1 MSIEVEIKNI
11 AAQVKETGDK
21 LRQQAEDS
29 AREIK
34 RTGEM
39 SAQTKAEVDKL
50 LTAQNELKERLSA
63 AEQLVTKLEEG
74 GDSRFQT
81 KEKSAGQIVASHED
95 YLAAGKKAN
104 WKGNITIPVKNVITS
119 IDESAGSLVVPQ
131 RAPMVNPVNRRLFVR
146 QLLAQGTTTSNSIEY
161 VREDGFTN
169 AAAPV
174 SENPSDPK
182 PESNIAFELDNEA
195 VATIAH
201 WIRASRQVLS
211 DVSMMQSYIDGRLR
225 YGLEL
230 KLEDQLL
237 NGSGAGL
244 NMHGIIP
251 QASNYSNPGVVVT
264 NETMIDRL
272 RLAMLQVALA
282 EYEADGIV
290 LHPVDWTAIE
300 LTKDA
305 ENRYIFTNP
314 TTAGTP
320 TLWGLPVSATQ
331 SIAQADYLVGAF
343 QMGAQYWNREEATVS
358 VSTEDRDNF
367 VKNMVTILAELRGA
381 LTVYRPE
388 AFVTGTFESGL

>member
-29 AREIK
+29 VKEIK

-39 SAQTKAEVDKL
+39 SAQTKVEVDKL
-50 LTAQNELKERLSA
+50 LTTQNELKERLSA
-63 AEQLVTKLEEG
+63 AEQLIAKLEEG
-74 GDSRFQT
+74 GDRRSES
-81 KEKSAGQIVASHED
+81 KEKSAGQYVAAHAD
-95 YLAAGKKAN
+95 YTAIRNKTN
-104 WKGNITIPVKNVITS
+104 WKGSIVIPVKNVITS
-119 IDESAGSLVVPQ
+119 LDDSAGALVQPQ
-131 RAPMVNPVNRRLFVR
+131 RVPMVNPVNRRLFVR
-146 QLLAQGTTTSNSIEY
+146 QLLAQGTTASNSIEY
-161 VREDGFTN
+161 VRETGFTN
-169 AAAPV
+169 NAAPV
-174 SENPSDPK
+174 SENPADPK
-182 PESNIAFELDNEA
+182 PESNITFELDNES
-195 VATIAH
+195 VKTVAH
-201 WIRASRQVLS
+201 WIHASRQILS
-211 DVSMMQSYIDGRLR
+211 DAGMMQSYIDGRLR

-237 NGSGAGL
+237 NGSGTGL

-251 QASNYSNPGVVVT
+251 QASSYVNPGVTVA

-272 RLAMLQVALA
+272 RLAMLQVTLA

-290 LHPVDWTAIE
+290 LHPVDWTGIE

-331 SIAQADYLVGAF
+331 SIAQGDYLVGAF
-343 QMGAQYWNREEATVS
+343 QMAAQYWDREEATVS

>member
-39 SAQTKAEVDKL
+39 SAQTKVEVDKL
-50 LTAQNELKERLSA
+50 LTTQNELKERLSA
-63 AEQLVTKLEEG
+63 AEQLVAKLEEG
-74 GDSRFQT
+74 GDSRHQA
-81 KEKSAGQIVASHED
+81 KEKTAGEIVASHED
-95 YLAAGKKAN
+95 FLAIRNKAS
-104 WKGNITIPVKNVITS
+104 WKGTVTIPVKNVITS
-119 IDESAGSLVVPQ
+119 LDDSAGALIQPQ

-146 QLLAQGTTTSNSIEY
+146 QLLAQGRTTSNSIEY
-161 VREDGFTN
+161 VRETGFTN
-169 AAAPV
+169 NAAPV
-174 SENPSDPK
+174 SENPATNK
-182 PESNIAFELDNEA
+182 PESNIVFELDNES

-225 YGLEL
+225 YGLDL
-230 KLEDQLL
+230 VVEDQIL
-237 NGSGAGL
+237 NGSGTGL

-251 QASNYSNPGVVVT
+251 QASTYANPGVTVS

-290 LHPVDWTAIE
+290 LHPVDWTSIE
-300 LTKDA
+300 LTKDN

-331 SIAQADYLVGAF
+331 SIASGDYLVGAF
-343 QMGAQYWNREEATVS
+343 QMGAQFWTREDATVS
-358 VSTEDRDNF
+358 VSTEDRDNI
-367 VKNMVTILAELRGA
+367 VKNMVTILAELRAA

-388 AFVTGTFESGL
+388 AFVTGSFDSL

>member
-29 AREIK
+29 AKEIK

-39 SAQTKAEVDKL
+39 SAQTKVEVDKL
-50 LTAQNELKERLSA
+50 LTTQNELKERLSA
-63 AEQLVTKLEEG
+63 AEQLVAKLEEG
-74 GDSRFQT
+74 GDSRHQA
-81 KEKSAGQIVASHED
+81 KEKTAGEIVASHED
-95 YLAAGKKAN
+95 FLAIRNKSS
-104 WKGNITIPVKNVITS
+104 WKGTVTIPVKNVITS
-119 IDESAGSLVVPQ
+119 LDDSAGALIQPQ

-146 QLLAQGTTTSNSIEY
+146 QLLAQGRTTSNSIEY
-161 VREDGFTN
+161 VRETGFTN
-169 AAAPV
+169 NAAPV
-174 SENPSDPK
+174 SENPATNK
-182 PESNIAFELDNEA
+182 PESNIVFELDNES

-225 YGLEL
+225 YGLDL
-230 KLEDQLL
+230 VVEDQIL
-237 NGSGAGL
+237 NGSGTGL

-251 QASNYSNPGVVVT
+251 QASTYANPGVVVT

-290 LHPVDWTAIE
+290 LHPVDWTSIE
-300 LTKDA
+300 LTKDN

-314 TTAGTP
+314 TAAGTP

-331 SIAQADYLVGAF
+331 SIAQGDYLVGAF
-343 QMGAQYWNREEATVS
+343 QMGAQFWTREDATVS

-367 VKNMVTILAELRGA
+367 VKNMVTILAELRAA

-388 AFVTGTFESGL
+388 AFVTGSFDSL